1 MEQSNVIE
9 EKLQEL
15 EPLLVHHH
23 LKTRKQSQEPYCPV
37 VTYDGITKNP
47 YYKQRPIRNY

>member
-15 EPLLVHHH
+15 EPLLVHH

>member
-9 EKLQEL
+9 EKLQESK
-15 EPLLVHHH
+15 PLLVHRH
-23 LKTRKQSQEPYCPV
+23 LKTRKQSQESNCPV

-47 YYKQRPIRNY
+47 EYKQRPMRHY

>member
-1 MEQSNVIE
+1 MNQSNIL
-9 EKLQEL
+9 EKELQESKK
-15 EPLLVHHH
+15 LLVHRY
-23 LKTRKQSQEPYCPV
+23 LRTRKQEQDHYCPV